1 MTDLRRRDDDRYRLL
16 EKKVDGVAET
26 VSDIRDML
34 ISEPEAS
41 PLGRALLKRIV
52 NLEEEVEPIAEWW
65 QQWRG
70 VWRFILG
77 LGVVLGIVATVFGV
91 AAYFGQ
97 TAH

>member
-1 MTDLRRRDDDRYRLL
+1 MTLRRTDDERYDKL
-16 EKKVDGVAET
+16 ERKVDGVADT
-26 VSDIRDML
+26 VRDIRDML

-52 NLEEEVEPIAEWW
+52 TLEEEIEPIAEWW

-97 TAH
+97 AAH